1 MVRRLVQFARREQL
15 LRHPIHG
22 ACGIWLRVRW
32 WIHWHWHPNR
42 ELLYPFYGGM
52 TIQLA
57 KSGAS
62 LGIVLNHGFT
72 DRDCADLFLKFLR
85 PGMVAVDCG
94 AHIGEY
100 TLIFAKL
107 VGDDGQVHAFE
118 PHPETFQYLKRN
130 VERNGLQR
138 VTFNHSA
145 VGDENGAA
153 LFLLFPD
160 PIAAHVVSSDEQE
173 YPTVKVPITSLDE
186 YVSRHRLARVDAIK
200 IDVEGS
206 ELAVIRGAAKLLQ
219 ERPPGLVFIEC
230 DDHQN
235 EKPITDQLRAY
246 GYEVVRPTR
255 YGAHPHLIARWP
267 G

>member
-15 LRHPIHG
+15 LRHPIRG
-22 ACGIWLRVRW
+22 IRGIWLRVRW
-32 WIHWHWHPNR
+32 WVHWHWYPEK

-62 LGIVLNHGFT
+62 LGIVLNRGFT
-72 DRDCADLFLKFLR
+72 DRDCADLFLKYLR

-100 TLIFAKL
+100 TLIFAKM
-107 VGDDGQVHAFE
+107 VGEEGQVHAFE
-118 PHPETFQYLKRN
+118 PHPGMFQCLEANVKRN
-130 VERNGLQR
+130 ELRR
-138 VTFNHSA
+138 VTLNHAA
-145 VGDENGAA
+145 VSDKNGVG

-160 PIAAHVVSSDEQE
+160 PIAAHLVSSNQQP
-173 YPTVKVPITSLDE
+173 YPTVEVPIISLDE
-186 YVSRHRLARVDAIK
+186 YVSQHGLARVDAIK

-206 ELAVIRGAAKLLQ
+206 ELALIRGAAKLLQ

-246 GYEVVRPTR
+246 GYEVVRPAR